1 MFLVIIAPRNLGMHT
16 VVKEISKKE
25 KFRRKNYIGIWRW
38 ESIQVRVMIV
48 RFPVTLNRYVINKK
62 RKITI

>member
-1 MFLVIIAPRNLGMHT
+1 MSLVIIAPRSLGMHT

-25 KFRRKNYIGIWRW
+25 KFRRKKYTDLWRW
-38 ESIQVRVMIV
+38 ESTQVRVMIV
-48 RFPVTLNRYVINKK
+48 RFPVTLNTYVINKK

>member
-1 MFLVIIAPRNLGMHT
+1 MSLVIIAPRNLGIHT

-25 KFRRKNYIGIWRW
+25 KFRRKKYIGVWRW
-38 ESIQVRVMIV
+38 ESTQVRMMIV
-48 RFPVTLNRYVINKK
+48 RFPVTLNTYVINKK